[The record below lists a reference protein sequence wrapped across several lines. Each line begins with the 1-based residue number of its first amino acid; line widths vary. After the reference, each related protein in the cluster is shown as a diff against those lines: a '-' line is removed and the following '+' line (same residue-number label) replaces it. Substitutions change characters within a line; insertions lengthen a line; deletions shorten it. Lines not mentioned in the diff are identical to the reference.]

1 MDIKVLLLLVFHI
14 PIQIVMDKIL
24 YNFFYRKI

>member
-14 PIQIVMDKIL
+14 LTQIVMDKIL
-24 YNFFYRKI
+24 YNFFIEKF